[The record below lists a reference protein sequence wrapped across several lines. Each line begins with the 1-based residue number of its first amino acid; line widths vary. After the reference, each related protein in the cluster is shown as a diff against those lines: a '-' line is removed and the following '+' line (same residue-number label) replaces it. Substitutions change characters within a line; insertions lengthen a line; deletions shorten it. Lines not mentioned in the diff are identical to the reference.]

1 MIGEALVEEGLE
13 SIGGYI
19 SFCHT
24 SVAQYTTM
32 SPIFDIFVAEERR
45 AGSLETMYWWEQ
57 EGIWFSN
64 EGIGADDLEV
74 ETE

>member
-45 AGSLETMYWWEQ
+45 AGSLETMYWW
-57 EGIWFSN
+57 
-64 EGIGADDLEV
+64 
-74 ETE
+74 